1 MNRPLLSSCFLVV
14 LTLSAADPG
23 WCQATANPTDPTPA
37 VIAHPVPVKLPIRL
51 FWNYLVMVEG
61 SIGNVQK
68 LHFLVDTGAYPS
80 IVDQKIARNLGL
92 AEQPA
97 RVNLANKSVQTG
109 RVILPSLS

>member
-1 MNRPLLSSCFLVV
+1 VF
-14 LTLSAADPG
+14 LTLSAAGAG
-23 WCQATANPTDPTPA
+23 WSQAIANPTDPAA

-61 SIGNVQK
+61 SIGNFQK

-92 AEQPA
+92 AEQSA
-97 RVNLANKSVQTG
+97 RVNLANRASR
-109 RVILPSLS
+109 RVASFFLP